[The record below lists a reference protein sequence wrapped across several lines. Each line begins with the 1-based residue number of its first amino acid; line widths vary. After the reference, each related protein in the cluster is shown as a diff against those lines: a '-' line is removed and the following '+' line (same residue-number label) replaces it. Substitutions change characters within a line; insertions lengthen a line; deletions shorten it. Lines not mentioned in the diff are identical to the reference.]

1 MIHDDQSR
9 QVFTVTITDLQP
21 QDASYYWCA
30 VERKDPDIKQF
41 FKLSVTTGVPGLHV
55 DNQEV
60 KGFMGEDLTISCYC
74 SNTGESQWC
83 RLGGPCVKGSAGEI
97 DSTSVIINNNHDG
110 VFTVTMKRLRT
121 ESSGWYFCASE
132 GLQMPV
138 HVTVEHRPPMTTKV
152 LTTFSPTSE
161 SVSLTTVSATSQV
174 PTTVQHGGNSAS
186 GVTITIITI
195 IIIVSLIFIAMVN
208 VVILLRLK
216 KRKKS
221 RTPPATTAAGEITYS
236 EVRYKRKKRDTT
248 IRSPAETNEDVTYST
263 VVIKKKKKKKK
274 PPQTITAEM

>member
-1 MIHDDQSR
+1 CICMQIHGTLKLLNDVFLVAGTRSLVTVSEVSAKAGGSISIPCLYEPQYTSSIKYLCQTWKSEKRFMIHDDQSR

-30 VERKDPDIKQF
+30 VRTSTPLKILKK
-41 FKLSVTTGVPGLHV
+41 KLNILMESVVFLSCQGVPGLHV

-138 HVTVEHRPPMTTKV
+138 HVTVEHRPPM
-152 LTTFSPTSE
+152 SE
-161 SVSLTTVSATSQV
+161 C
-174 PTTVQHGGNSAS
+174 
-186 GVTITIITI
+186 
-195 IIIVSLIFIAMVN
+195 
-208 VVILLRLK
+208 
-216 KRKKS
+216 
-221 RTPPATTAAGEITYS
+221 
-236 EVRYKRKKRDTT
+236 
-248 IRSPAETNEDVTYST
+248 ST
-263 VVIKKKKKKKK
+263 LHLIKK
-274 PPQTITAEM
+274 PH

>member
-1 MIHDDQSR
+1 CICMQMCDIFFLSLSFWINFDTAAFKSLVTVSEVSAKAGGSISIPCLYEPQYTSSIKYLCVGPEWLLCKYVIVTQQTWKSEKRFMIHDDQSR
-9 QVFTVTITDLQP
+9 QVFTVTITDLEKIP
-21 QDASYYWCA
+21 TLNS
-30 VERKDPDIKQF
+30 
-41 FKLSVTTGVPGLHV
+41 VPGLHV

-132 GLQMPV
+132 A
-138 HVTVEHRPPMTTKV
+138 TKV

-174 PTTVQHGGNSAS
+174 PTTVQHGGN
-186 GVTITIITI
+186 
-195 IIIVSLIFIAMVN
+195 
-208 VVILLRLK
+208 R
-216 KRKKS
+216 
-221 RTPPATTAAGEITYS
+221 
-236 EVRYKRKKRDTT
+236 
-248 IRSPAETNEDVTYST
+248 
-263 VVIKKKKKKKK
+263 
-274 PPQTITAEM
+274 